1 MKKSLVVFL
10 SLMLTLPSVFLVATD
25 DMPSTGN
32 LPVLVEKAP
41 IIAMIITNHQFTNE
55 AEVTYE
61 ELQSVLGGDNG
72 NLKAVTYQA
81 VSKDIT
87 DTGYRLYVYN
97 NTSGTLKLS
106 VNTSQS
112 TPLQSV
118 LSGTNYYMT
127 LYLRIGYLPT
137 DNEGNYKEYN
147 TTLNNNLPY
156 MYVKSTTANND
167 GTIKIDSDKRKLSC
181 EVTSANN
188 SKGEV
193 VCTCLPIYVDLQ
205 DATAAVTALDYSAII
220 VFDLAAL

>member
-32 LPVLVEKAP
+32 LPVQVEKAS
-41 IIAMIITNHQFTNE
+41 IIAMIITNHKFTNE

-81 VSKDIT
+81 VSEDIT

-97 NTSGTLKLS
+97 NTSKTLTLS

-112 TPLQSV
+112 TPLQAV

-137 DNEGNYKEYN
+137 NGDYS
-147 TTLNNNLPY
+147 TTLDNGLPY
-156 MYVKSTTANND
+156 MYFKSTTANND
-167 GTIKIDSDKRKLSC
+167 GTIIFDTKKKLSC
-181 EVTSANN
+181 KVTSANN

-205 DATAAVTALDYSAII
+205 NATAAVTALDYSAKI
-220 VFDLAAL
+220 VFDLTFP